1 MAIELKN
8 KKVLVMG
15 LGLLGG
21 GVATTKWLVL
31 HGANVTVT
39 DLRSRGELK
48 DSINKLGAAAKKI
61 IFVLGKHRRAD
72 FKTNKIIVV
81 NPAVPRE
88 SKYLAIAK
96 KHGARLE
103 NEASLFF
110 RYCKNPIIAV
120 TGTRGKT
127 TTVNWIYFLLKQRF
141 PKARLTGN
149 SSDQPMLGIL
159 DGLDGKSPVVAEL
172 SSWHLEL
179 LNQSNRPPE
188 IAVITNIYRDHMNRY
203 KSVKDYASA
212 KANIFKNQKKGDFLI
227 LNKKNEWTKFFLKK
241 FSGWKISS
249 KIIYSSAKT
258 GINEKKFSEIYGPHN
273 LENLKTAYL
282 AAKLA
287 GASVSKLRRAAWHL
301 PQIKYRQEL
310 IFESPKLKIINDTT
324 ATSPDGTMAALRRF
338 GKENIILIAGG
349 TDKNLEYAPPAGGWA
364 KTVKRF
370 VKPEQ
375 LYLLN
380 GSATKKMIAALEKIG
395 YSKNKKINFYE
406 DLGGILKYTTQV
418 IYEKKEKKTKWMII
432 FSPGAASFEK
442 FKNEFDRGEKFN
454 LYCKKIF
461 KRR

>member
-1 MAIELKN
+1 
-8 KKVLVMG
+8 MG

-21 GVATTKWLVL
+21 GIATTKWLIL

-127 TTVNWIYFLLKQRF
+127 TTVNWILFLLKQKF
-141 PKARLTGN
+141 PKAKLTGN
-149 SSDQPMLGIL
+149 SSDQPLLGIL

-179 LNQSNRPPE
+179 LSQSGRGPE
-188 IAVITNIYRDHMNRY
+188 VAVITNIYRDHMNRY
-203 KSVKDYASA
+203 RTLVSYASA

-227 LNKKNEWTKFFLKK
+227 LNCRNEWTKFFLKK
-241 FSGWKISS
+241 FSNWRVGS
-249 KIIYSSAKT
+249 KMLYSSAKT
-258 GINEKKFSEIYGPHN
+258 GINEKKFSKISGPHN
-273 LENLKTAYL
+273 LENFKAAYL

-287 GASVSKLRRAAWHL
+287 GVPVSALRRAAWRL
-301 PQIKYRQEL
+301 PRIKFREE
-310 IFESPKLKIINDTT
+310 IVFKSPKLTVVNDTT
-324 ATSPDGTMAALRRF
+324 ATSPDGTIAALRRF
-338 GKENIILIAGG
+338 GKENIILISGG
-349 TDKNLEYAPPAGGWA
+349 TDKNLEYGGWA

-370 VKPEQ
+370 VKPEN
-375 LYLLN
+375 LFLLN